1 MRVHLT
7 TEGTYP
13 FVVGGV
19 STWADLLVRG
29 LEEREFFLTAVVD
42 NPFHPLAFSPP
53 RNVVLQPVPLW
64 GSELVNEHL
73 AVPGSW
79 RRALRTSSKEVRG
92 RFLPCW
98 EPFLDALAAREASSA
113 ALGNAL
119 AGVAHFAERYDLRRA
134 LAHPAAWAA
143 LLAALRSNPLMA
155 RARCDGAIEFG
166 RSLFRF
172 LLPLCVP
179 VPRCDVVHTSAA
191 GLCAL
196 PAVVAK
202 YRHGTPMLL
211 TEHGIYLRERLM
223 GLSAL
228 PLETKLL
235 QANFFRAVT
244 ELAYREAD
252 LVTPVCGYNAA
263 WEQSLGV
270 EPERIRVVYNGISRH
285 DLASLALPD
294 GQGPPTVGYVGRID
308 PLKDVVTLIRAF
320 AVVHAALPSAR
331 LRLWGPPSSTEYLGH
346 CKDVA
351 ERLGLWSHIPGA
363 NRPVSFE
370 GRTDQPA
377 AAYSAS
383 DVVALSSVTEGF
395 PYTVVESMLAARPVV
410 STDVGGVAEA
420 LAGISVVPGGDGR
433 EMLVEPGDPQ
443 ALGRALLAVLGTP
456 LARRVAAG
464 LALRQRALERFDVG
478 TFLEGYRQAYD
489 DLAPLRGGEPRNAVP
504 WGSTVPEGAA
514 TPDGAG
520 PVTVGVAR
528 AVGDIGSRPALAKE
542 SAL

>member
-29 LEEREFFLTAVVD
+29 LQEREFFLTAVVD
-42 NPFHPLAFSPP
+42 NPFHPMAFSPP

-79 RRALRTSSKEVRG
+79 RRALRTSGKEVRR

-98 EPFLDALAAREASSA
+98 EPFVDALAAREASST
-113 ALGNAL
+113 ALGDAL

-166 RSLFRF
+166 RALFRF
-172 LLPLCVP
+172 LLPLCAP
-179 VPRCDVVHTSAA
+179 IPRCDVVHTSAA

-223 GLSAL
+223 SLSSL
-228 PLETKLL
+228 PLEAKLL

-263 WEQSLGV
+263 WERSLGV
-270 EPERIRVVYNGISRH
+270 GNERIRVVYNGMSRD
-285 DLASLALPD
+285 DLASLPVPD
-294 GQGPPTVGYVGRID
+294 GHGPPTIGYVGRID

-320 AVVHAALPSAR
+320 AVVHSALPSAR
-331 LRLWGPPSSTEYLGH
+331 LRLWGPASSAEYLGR
-346 CKDVA
+346 CQDVA
-351 ERLGLWSHIPGA
+351 HGLGLWARAPGA
-363 NRPVSFE
+363 RSPVSFE

-377 AAYSAS
+377 AAYAAS

-420 LAGISVVPGGDGR
+420 LAGINVVPGGDGR

-443 ALGRALLAVLGTP
+443 ALGRALLAVLGTT
-456 LARRVAAG
+456 LAERAAAG
-464 LALRQRALERFDVG
+464 LALRQRALTRFDVG
-478 TFLEGYRQAYD
+478 TFLEGYRRAYD
-489 DLAPLRGGEPRNAVP
+489 DLAPLGAEAEPGRAFP
-504 WGSTVPEGAA
+504 
-514 TPDGAG
+514 GAG
-520 PVTVGVAR
+520 YGDGTATGHSAGTPGDLVPAVASGVGAPSAMAR
-528 AVGDIGSRPALAKE
+528 QDGP
-542 SAL
+542 